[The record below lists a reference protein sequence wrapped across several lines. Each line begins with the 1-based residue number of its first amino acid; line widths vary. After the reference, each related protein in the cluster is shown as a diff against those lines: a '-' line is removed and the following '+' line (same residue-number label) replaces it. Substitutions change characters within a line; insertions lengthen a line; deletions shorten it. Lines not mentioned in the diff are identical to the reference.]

1 VYEQWGIK
9 MTVLTSPFAEK
20 TSMTGGLGK
29 FIGGVA
35 GDILHTSSAFRDF
48 TALAERCKLDLS
60 PVNCVVLIVFAV
72 SLPGVGW
79 YGYLLTMP
87 SAVAQCGDCNFI
99 GKKMTFMRPN
109 IPVMPEK
116 ATVIDEQFVVSGT
129 PMILNRN

>member
-1 VYEQWGIK
+1 
-9 MTVLTSPFAEK
+9 MTVLTRPFAEK
-20 TSMTGGLGK
+20 TSVAAGLGK

-35 GDILHTSSAFRDF
+35 GDILHTSSAFKSF
-48 TALAERCKLDLS
+48 IALAERCKLARS

-72 SLPGVGW
+72 SLPGVGL

-87 SAVAQCGDCNFI
+87 GALAQCGDCNFI
-99 GKKMTFMRPN
+99 GKKMAFMRPN